1 MAKFD
6 GKKYLTTQEAIEQD
20 AKSPLFVLNVA
31 DESDVTEYLGA
42 DLQLSARADGEII
55 PIKIPKTWLATE
67 LTTMAPREAILR
79 ARTFLSAVNSGMVKI
94 VTREY
99 AESLNNSAA
108 ADGERARLEGIENR
122 QRAAA
127 SNRQVVPPQQ
137 KERGGRD
144 AGVSM
149 ENIDID
155 EMPTHFTAW
164 VQRLNEMT
172 QEQVIASLRE
182 RRSLTDAEID
192 YMIENLSN
200 HPRVVAWLR
209 RQLQTTE
216 E

>member
-1 MAKFD
+1 
-6 GKKYLTTQEAIEQD
+6 
-20 AKSPLFVLNVA
+20 
-31 DESDVTEYLGA
+31 
-42 DLQLSARADGEII
+42 
-55 PIKIPKTWLATE
+55 
-67 LTTMAPREAILR
+67 
-79 ARTFLSAVNSGMVKI
+79 
-94 VTREY
+94 
-99 AESLNNSAA
+99 
-108 ADGERARLEGIENR
+108 
-122 QRAAA
+122 
-127 SNRQVVPPQQ
+127 
-137 KERGGRD
+137 
-144 AGVSM
+144 M